1 MKFELTRSYY
11 VGSTIIVN
19 EPDLDTVLRKYNN
32 GEYNQKLDE
41 EDKSYVPDSVD
52 IEVLL
57 EETGKTVYSSD

>member
-11 VGSTIIVN
+11 G
-19 EPDLDTVLRKYNN
+19 N

-52 IEVLL
+52 VEVILG
-57 EETGKTVYSSD
+57 ETGETVYSSD

>member
-11 VGSTIIVN
+11 VGSTIIVD
-19 EPDLDTVLRKYNN
+19 EPDLDTVLQKYSN

-52 IEVLL
+52 VEVILG
-57 EETGKTVYSSD
+57 ETGETVYSSD